1 MGMVAPAANGNH
13 WQGKYNIEGRG
24 NVGDAL
30 KNDVAETERF
40 AMQLGRLSRHDFV
53 PFLNI
58 ELCQKG
64 QCVYSTCY
72 IRYHL
77 NVASLL
83 LLSPRF
89 SYITVIDHKGMT

>member
-1 MGMVAPAANGNH
+1 MSGC
-13 WQGKYNIEGRG
+13 QKYNIEGRG

-64 QCVYSTCY
+64 QCVYATLLFF
-72 IRYHL
+72 RYHL
-77 NVASLL
+77 NVTSLVTAEH
-83 LLSPRF
+83 PA
-89 SYITVIDHKGMT
+89 